1 MEKGEAKTTATKEP
15 AWLLELEERPFDADF
30 HLALRRLECLYSERP
45 RLGEGMRPSDEPVRI
60 GQDPSTAFAPS
71 ALTAFQRPKD
81 GMAARLAVAFMGM
94 FGPRGALP
102 IHLTEYARD
111 RVRNAGDATFARFVD
126 IFHHRMLVLFHRA
139 WAAAQPTACQDRPE
153 SNRFTLYVG
162 AFFGLGLSSVVEQD
176 RIADRV
182 KLSYAARLAAPAR
195 NAEGLEAIVSD
206 YFDVRAEVE
215 PYVGEWIALPHG
227 GRWRLGY
234 SREASTLGNSTILGA
249 RVWQCEHK
257 FRLVLGPLTRA
268 RFQSM
273 LPGSESLAT
282 LAALVRAYVGD
293 ELDWEARLVL
303 AEGESLQLR
312 LGGGTRLGWNTH
324 LGRRGAKNE
333 DLIVHPGSGRTQRM
347 DRATLAQARAC

>member
-1 MEKGEAKTTATKEP
+1 MSAAMGTAAREP
-15 AWLLELEERPFDADF
+15 PWLLELEQRPYDADY
-30 HLALRRLECLYSERP
+30 HLALRRLECLYRERP

-71 ALTAFQRPKD
+71 AISAFQRAKE
-81 GMAARLAVAFMGM
+81 GVAARLAVAFMGM

-102 IHLTEYARD
+102 LHLTEYARD
-111 RVRNAGDATFARFVD
+111 RIRNAGDATFARFVD

-162 AFFGLGLSSVVEQD
+162 ALFGLGLRAVTERD
-176 RIADRV
+176 DIPDRV
-182 KLSYAARLAAPAR
+182 KLHYAARLAAPAR
-195 NAEGLEAIVSD
+195 NAEGLEAMLSEFFKI
-206 YFDVRAEVE
+206 RAVVQ
-215 PYVGEWIALPHG
+215 PFIGEWITLPPD

-234 SREASTLGNSTILGA
+234 SRDVSALGSSTILGA

-257 FRLVLGPLTRA
+257 FRIVLGPLTREQ
-268 RFQSM
+268 FQGM
-273 LPGSESLAT
+273 LPGSATLAT
-282 LAALVRAYVGD
+282 LASLVRAYVGD

-303 AEGESLQLR
+303 ADGESLQLR

-324 LGRRGAKNE
+324 IGRRGGPKNE
-333 DLIVHPGSGRTQRM
+333 DLIVHPNSGRTQRM
-347 DRATLAQARAC
+347 DRVRADESPC

>member
-1 MEKGEAKTTATKEP
+1 MLKTATKEP
-15 AWLLELEERPFDADF
+15 AWLLKLEERPFDADF
-30 HLALRRLECLYSERP
+30 HLALRRLECLYPERP

-71 ALTAFQRPKD
+71 AIATFQRPKE

-102 IHLTEYARD
+102 LHLTEYARD
-111 RVRNAGDATFARFVD
+111 RLRNAGDATFARFVD

-153 SNRFTLYVG
+153 SNRFTLYIG
-162 AFFGLGLSSVVEQD
+162 AVFGLGLRSVLEQD
-176 RIADRV
+176 RIRDRV
-182 KLSYAARLAAPAR
+182 KLNYASRLAAPAR
-195 NAEGLEAIVSD
+195 NAEGLSAMVSD
-206 YFDVRAEVE
+206 YFGMHTVVQ
-215 PYVGEWIALPHG
+215 PFIGEWITLPPD

-234 SREASTLGNSTILGA
+234 SRETSTLGSSTILGT

-257 FRLVLGPLTRA
+257 FRLLLGPLTREQFNA
-268 RFQSM
+268 M

-282 LAALVRAYVGD
+282 LASLVRAYVGD

-303 AEGESLQLR
+303 ADGESLQLR
-312 LGGGTRLGWNTH
+312 LGGGTRLGWNTR
-324 LGRRGAKNE
+324 LGRRSGAKNE
-333 DLIVHPGSGRTQRM
+333 DLVVNAASGRTARL
-347 DRATLAQARAC
+347 DRARAAEPRPC

>member
-1 MEKGEAKTTATKEP
+1 MRTATQEP

-30 HLALRRLECLYSERP
+30 HLALRRLECLYADRP

-71 ALTAFQRPKD
+71 AIASFQRSKD
-81 GMAARLAVAFMGM
+81 GVAARLAVAFMGM

-111 RVRNAGDATFARFVD
+111 RLRNAGDATFARFVD

-153 SNRFTLYVG
+153 SNRFALYVG
-162 AFFGLGLSSVVEQD
+162 ALFGLGLRSAVEQD
-176 RIADRV
+176 RIRDRV
-182 KLSYAARLAAPAR
+182 KLHYASRLAAPGR
-195 NAEGLEAIVSD
+195 NAEGLEAMVSD
-206 YFDVRAEVE
+206 FFGTRAVVQ
-215 PYVGEWIALPHG
+215 PFIGEWISLPPDS
-227 GRWRLGY
+227 RWRLGY
-234 SREASTLGNSTILGA
+234 SREASTLGSSTILGA

-257 FRLVLGPLTRA
+257 FRIVVGPLSRKQ
-268 RFQSM
+268 FQDM
-273 LPGSESLAT
+273 LPGSETLAT
-282 LAALVRAYVGD
+282 LASLVRAYVGD

-324 LGRRGAKNE
+324 VGRRGGPKNE
-333 DLIVHPGSGRTQRM
+333 DLIVHPASGRTQRV
-347 DRATLAQARAC
+347 DRTRNAGAQPC